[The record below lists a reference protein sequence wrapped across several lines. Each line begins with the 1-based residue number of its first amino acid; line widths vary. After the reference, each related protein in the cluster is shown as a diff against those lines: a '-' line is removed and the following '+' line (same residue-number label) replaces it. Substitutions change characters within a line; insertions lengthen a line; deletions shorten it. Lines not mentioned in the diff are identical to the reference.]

1 MSIEFAGKIRE
12 GRLLYVLIP
21 LLVLHLA
28 LLSIQIEDPTGIIL
42 LKRWVLRAGAPFL
55 NASSSISHG
64 VVRLWTNYF
73 SFRDA
78 RAENDR
84 LYEKLR
90 QLNMRDNALTQMEA
104 ENVRLR
110 GLLSLKETLAVKTIA
125 ARVVSRAPS
134 YLANVLY
141 IDRGTSDGVRA
152 NAAVLADNGVL
163 GRISL
168 VTPSNSQVQLISNAD
183 ASIGV
188 MIERN
193 RSPGVLSGSGNT
205 LLELKYV
212 SNFEQVVVGD
222 VLLTSG
228 LDGIYPKGLPVGKVV
243 ESRKGKSVFRV
254 IHVEPNVDL
263 MRVEE
268 VLVVMEQ

>member
-1 MSIEFAGKIRE
+1 VSIEFAGKLRE

-21 LLVLHLA
+21 LLILHLA

-55 NASSSISHG
+55 NASSSVSHG
-64 VVRLWTNYF
+64 VARLWTNYF
-73 SFRDA
+73 SLRDA
-78 RAENDR
+78 RADNDR
-84 LYEKLR
+84 LVERVR
-90 QLNMRDNALTQMEA
+90 QLNMRDNALSQMEA

-110 GLLSLKETLAVKTIA
+110 SLLSLKETLPIKTLG

-141 IDRGTSDGVRA
+141 IDRGTTDGVRA
-152 NAAVLADNGVL
+152 NAAVLADKGVL

-168 VTPSNSQVQLISNAD
+168 VTPNNSQVQLISNAD

-188 MIERN
+188 IVERT
-193 RSPGVLSGSGNT
+193 RSPGVLSGSGNA
-205 LLELKYV
+205 LLELRYI
-212 SNFEQVVVGD
+212 SNFEEVNAGD

-228 LDGIYPKGLPVGKVV
+228 LDGIYPKGLPVGKVL

-263 MRVEE
+263 SRVEE
-268 VLVVMEQ
+268 VLVVIEE